1 VLQYSLLTAHNLGKD
16 MSETT
21 VATRYAKSIIDL
33 AGEQKVLEEIRKD
46 MELFSQTLRANHELQ
61 AVLANP
67 IIGHARKIRILEAI
81 FGNKINKVTDSFLKI
96 MVNKSRA
103 EILYATSKEFINQYN
118 IIKHIMRAYVVSAT
132 PLSEENKKKII
143 AELEASTG
151 GTIELHTRVDAKLI
165 GGFVLTIGDRQV
177 DTSISASLNRLKQD
191 FSHGVKQ

>member
-1 VLQYSLLTAHNLGKD
+1 

-33 AGEQKVLEEIRKD
+33 AEENKVLEVIKKD
-46 MELFSQTLRANHELQ
+46 MELFAHTLRANHELQ

-67 IIGHARKIRILEAI
+67 IIGHAKKIRILEAV
-81 FGNKINKVTDSFLKI
+81 FGDKINKVTDSFFKI

-118 IIKHIMRAYVVSAT
+118 IIKHIDRAYVVSAT

-143 AELEASTG
+143 AELKAATG
-151 GTIELHTRVDAKLI
+151 GGIELHTKVDESLI

-177 DTSISASLNRLKQD
+177 DTSISSSLNRLKQD
-191 FSHGVKQ
+191 FAHGINQ

>member
-1 VLQYSLLTAHNLGKD
+1 

-33 AGEQKVLEEIRKD
+33 AEEKKSLEVIRKD

-81 FGNKINKVTDSFLKI
+81 FGDKINKVTDSFFKI

-103 EILYATSKEFINQYN
+103 GVLYATSKEFINQYN
-118 IIKHIMRAYVVSAT
+118 IIKDIKRATVVSAT
-132 PLSEENKKKII
+132 PLSEANKKQII
-143 AELEASTG
+143 AELEAAMG
-151 GTIELHTRVDAKLI
+151 GSIELHTRVDAKLI
-165 GGFVLTIGDRQV
+165 GGFILTIGDRQV
-177 DTSISASLNRLKQD
+177 DTSISNSLNRLKQD
-191 FSHGVKQ
+191 FAHGVYNN

>member
-1 VLQYSLLTAHNLGKD
+1 

-33 AGEQKVLEEIRKD
+33 AEEKKSLEVIKKD
-46 MELFSQTLRANHELQ
+46 MELFSRTLKANHELQ

-67 IIGHARKIRILEAI
+67 IIGHARKIRILDAI
-81 FGNKINKVTDSFLKI
+81 FGDKINKVTDSFFKI

-103 EILYATSKEFINQYN
+103 NVLYATSKEFINQYN
-118 IIKHIMRAYVVSAT
+118 VIKDIKRAFVVSAT

-143 AELEASTG
+143 AELKAATG
-151 GTIELHTRVDAKLI
+151 GGIELHTRVDAGLI

-177 DTSISASLNRLKQD
+177 DTSIATSLNRLKQD
-191 FSHGVKQ
+191 FAQGVNQ

>member
-1 VLQYSLLTAHNLGKD
+1 

-33 AGEQKVLEEIRKD
+33 AEENKVLEVIKKD
-46 MELFSQTLRANHELQ
+46 MELFAQTLRANHELQ

-67 IIGHARKIRILEAI
+67 IIGHAKKIRILEAV
-81 FGNKINKVTDSFLKI
+81 FGDKINKVTDSFFKI

-118 IIKHIMRAYVVSAT
+118 IIKHIDRAYVVSAT

-143 AELEASTG
+143 AELKAATG
-151 GTIELHTRVDAKLI
+151 GSIELHTKVDESLI

-177 DTSISASLNRLKQD
+177 DTSISSSLNRLKQD
-191 FSHGVKQ
+191 FAHGINQ

>member
-1 VLQYSLLTAHNLGKD
+1 

-33 AGEQKVLEEIRKD
+33 AEEKKVLEEIKKD
-46 MELFSQTLRANHELQ
+46 MELFAQTLRANHELQ

-67 IIGHARKIRILEAI
+67 IVGHAKKIRILEAI
-81 FGNKINKVTDSFLKI
+81 FGDKINKVTDSFFKI
-96 MVNKSRA
+96 MVNKSRS

-118 IIKHIMRAYVVSAT
+118 IIKHIDRAYVVSAT

-143 AELEASTG
+143 EELKAATG
-151 GTIELHTRVDAKLI
+151 GSIELHTKVDESLI

-177 DTSISASLNRLKQD
+177 DTSISSSLNRLKQD
-191 FSHGVKQ
+191 FAHGINQ